1 MNTVF
6 NQSPSPFYQCPLC
19 ASTLQLQPNSRQYAC
34 ANRHHFD
41 LAKEG
46 YLNLLP
52 VQQKGS
58 LTPGDNKP
66 MIVARRLFLEAGY
79 YDNMAT
85 TVAALLKTYHPPAQ
99 PLRLLDLGCG
109 EGYYSRAVA
118 AALSNHTPLQSHG
131 LDIAKFAVAA
141 AAKKQPA
148 AQFVV
153 ASANRLPFSEA
164 YFDAVMRVFA
174 PSKLT
179 ELQRV
184 LKPNGLLLTVTP
196 GARHL
201 WQLKT
206 FIYAE
211 PREHP
216 LELTTI
222 EGFTPL
228 ATERIHYTINPN
240 SEQRLA
246 LLQMTPF
253 AWRTHPDAQQ
263 AIQAPA
269 SLDIEVD
276 FCITVFQKN

>member
-1 MNTVF
+1 
-6 NQSPSPFYQCPLC
+6 
-19 ASTLQLQPNSRQYAC
+19 
-34 ANRHHFD
+34 
-41 LAKEG
+41 
-46 YLNLLP
+46 
-52 VQQKGS
+52 
-58 LTPGDNKP
+58 
-66 MIVARRLFLEAGY
+66 
-79 YDNMAT
+79 MAT
-85 TVAALLKTYHPPAQ
+85 TVAALLKTYHPPAH

-109 EGYYSRAVA
+109 EGYYSRTLA
-118 AALSNHTPLQSHG
+118 AALSSYTPLQMHG

-141 AAKKQPA
+141 AAKKQPE

-153 ASANRLPFSEA
+153 ASANRLPFGDG

-174 PSKLT
+174 PSKQE

-196 GARHL
+196 SARHL

-216 LELTTI
+216 PESTVI
-222 EGFTPL
+222 DGFTPL
-228 ATERIHYTINPN
+228 ATERIDYTINPN
-240 SEQRLA
+240 PAQRLA

-253 AWRTHPDAQQ
+253 AWRTHPNAQQ
-263 AIQAPA
+263 AIQAPT

-276 FCITVFQKN
+276 FCVTVFQKH

>member
-6 NQSPSPFYQCPLC
+6 NQSIATIYQCPLC

-66 MIVARRLFLEAGY
+66 MMQARRLFLEAGY
-79 YDNMAT
+79 YAKMAAA
-85 TVAALLKTYHPPAQ
+85 VAALLKTYHPPAQ

-109 EGYYSRAVA
+109 EGYYSRILVA
-118 AALSNHTPLQSHG
+118 ALGNHTPLQMHG

-141 AAKKQPA
+141 AAKKQPEA
-148 AQFVV
+148 KFVV
-153 ASANRLPFSEA
+153 ASVNRLPFGDE

-174 PSKLT
+174 PSNVK

-206 FIYAE
+206 FIYAD
-211 PREHP
+211 PREHS
-216 LELTTI
+216 LESTTI

-240 SEQRLA
+240 PEQRLA

-253 AWRTHPDAQQ
+253 AWRTHPDAQH
-263 AIQAPA
+263 AIQAPE
-269 SLDIEVD
+269 SMDIDVD
-276 FCITVFQKN
+276 FWVTIFKK